1 MLKRILLVLW
11 VAIFGLEL
19 SAVDPCLNAYSSA
32 DKEYQAFL
40 KDKKKVKSR
49 ANWEKMAQK
58 FEGIARTYPKCEKA
72 DDALL
77 RSAKIWNQA
86 AKNFKARPDRDKALT
101 DIDALVRRFPKS
113 SLADDAMLLAGQI
126 YLDLGDKKSAASEFN
141 KILSSYPKSDM
152 AGQAKRYLAS
162 NGACEDDMA
171 EKPEPPETPESKAFS
186 SKTPAAEKTPFP
198 TKAPLRRNDAIA
210 LILGNNGATVE
221 VETAQASQLLNIR
234 YWSAPSYTRIVLDL
248 DRKTEFSAPRLL
260 KADSALGTSDRI
272 YFDLENTRL
281 SPDFRSQNNYKDN
294 CYELTIGDGLLR
306 RARVGQ
312 YRPDV
317 ARVVI
322 DLQSFRDFKSF
333 AFPGE
338 GGGWRVILDVYGEQT
353 KLPPAATAVPPA
365 QATTKP
371 VVPPAQATT
380 KPVIPPAQPTT
391 KPVIPPAQ
399 PTTKPTAKSKSKL
412 KPEPKP
418 KAKPVEPEPTSKKPL
433 IIVIDPGHGGK
444 DPGAVGRKKTK
455 EKDIT
460 LLVSQAL
467 AAEMRKQ
474 FPDAKI
480 ILTRK
485 DDRYIPL
492 VERTA
497 KANAL
502 ASENPDI
509 QDAIFVSIHCNA
521 SPDRSTTGIETYYL
535 DNTTDH
541 AALRLAA
548 AENFVSEEM
557 LKEAGS
563 YTNQILADLNTNS
576 KVNLSIPLAESVQKN
591 VFHEVSSKYPG
602 AEDHGVKKAPFWVL
616 TGATMPAVLVEL
628 SFLSNAQEEK
638 RLSSPAYQKTLAK
651 GIAMGIKNYQSK
663 IDSGQ
668 VVVP

>member
-1 MLKRILLVLW
+1 MW

-40 KDKKKVKSR
+40 KDKKKTKTR

-58 FEGIARTYPKCEKA
+58 FEAINKVYPKCEKA

-77 RSAKIWNQA
+77 RSAKIWNQSG
-86 AKNFKARPDRDKALT
+86 KNFKVRPDKTKALV
-101 DIDALVRRFPKS
+101 DLDALVKKYPKS

-126 YLDLGDKKSAASEFN
+126 YLDLGDRKSAALQFN
-141 KILSSYPKSDM
+141 KIVSSYPKGDM
-152 AGQAKRYLAS
+152 ASQAKKYLAAG
-162 NGACEDDMA
+162 GACGEEIT
-171 EKPEPPETPESKAFS
+171 EKPEPPEPPDSKVFS
-186 SKTPAAEKTPFP
+186 SKSPLPEKPPTPA
-198 TKAPLRRNDAIA
+198 KAPLRRNDAIA
-210 LILGNNGATVE
+210 LILENNGATVE
-221 VETAQASQLLNIR
+221 VESSQPSQLLNMR

-248 DRKTEFSAPRLL
+248 DRKTEYSAPRLL
-260 KADSALGTSDRI
+260 KADPAMGTPARI

-281 SPDFRSQNNYKDN
+281 SPDFRSQNTYKDN

-338 GGGWRVILDVYGEQT
+338 GGWRVIIDVYGEQ
-353 KLPPAATAVPPA
+353 KISPPDAPVIPPA
-365 QATTKP
+365 QPTTKP
-371 VVPPAQATT
+371 VAPPAQPTT

-399 PTTKPTAKSKSKL
+399 PTTKPVAKP
-412 KPEPKP
+412 KPETKP
-418 KAKPVEPEPTSKKPL
+418 APPEAPSKKPL
-433 IIVIDPGHGGK
+433 IIILDPGHGGK
-444 DPGAVGRKKTK
+444 DPGAVGRKKTR

-467 AAEMRKQ
+467 AAELKKQ
-474 FPDAKI
+474 FPGAKI

-485 DDRYIPL
+485 DDRYLSL

-509 QDAIFVSIHCNA
+509 QDAIFISIHCNA
-521 SPDRSTTGIETYYL
+521 SPDRSAMGIETYYL

-541 AALRLAA
+541 ASLRLAA
-548 AENFVSEEM
+548 SENFVSEEM

-576 KVNLSIPLAESVQKN
+576 KVNLSIPLAETIQKN
-591 VFHEVSSKYPG
+591 VFHEISEKYSG
-602 AEDHGVKKAPFWVL
+602 AENHGVKKAPFWVL
-616 TGATMPAVLVEL
+616 TGATMPSVLVEL
-628 SFLSNAQEEK
+628 SFISNAQEEK
-638 RLSSPAYQKTLAK
+638 RLSSPSYQKALAK
-651 GIAMGIKNYQSK
+651 GIAMGIKSYQSK